1 MFAARLDGKYVFA
14 HLGEPID
21 IIDGGTPST
30 DFSLSDVYET
40 GGPSPHPS
48 AIVYSGGDP
57 GQELQT
63 RTIGLID
70 LTGEQPFYVDIIGD
84 INTTPSSL
92 YFQPTEGKLYILS
105 GLQVAQEFDDDS
117 KPLLAMVWKSR
128 RFQMAS
134 VETFGAIW
142 VETEEEP
149 SSSNVLTTRVFVDGT
164 LVAQITG
171 FNSPQRIPSV
181 LGQRWEIEIEGTAT
195 ISAVQMA
202 TTIEEMGQ

>member
-1 MFAARLDGKYVFA
+1 
-14 HLGEPID
+14 
-21 IIDGGTPST
+21 
-30 DFSLSDVYET
+30 
-40 GGPSPHPS
+40 
-48 AIVYSGGDP
+48 
-57 GQELQT
+57 
-63 RTIGLID
+63 
-70 LTGEQPFYVDIIGD
+70 
-84 INTTPSSL
+84 
-92 YFQPTEGKLYILS
+92 
-105 GLQVAQEFDDDS
+105 
-117 KPLLAMVWKSR
+117 
-128 RFQMAS
+128 MAS